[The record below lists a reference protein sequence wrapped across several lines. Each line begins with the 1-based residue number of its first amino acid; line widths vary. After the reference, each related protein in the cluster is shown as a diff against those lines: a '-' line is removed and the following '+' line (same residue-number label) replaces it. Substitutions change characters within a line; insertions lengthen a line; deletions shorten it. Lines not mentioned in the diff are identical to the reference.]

1 VATDRSCSRL
11 IGPVSK
17 VAFQVILDTNFLA
30 VPAQFGVDI
39 FSETERVLERRV
51 EFVLLESTV
60 KEIELKGGLGAGKTD
75 RYVFR
80 IAKDLIQR
88 CKVVKVPESPTVMP
102 VDDQLLEYAIL
113 VKGALATNDR
123 ELRRKAREHRI
134 PVLLLRGKKRVVL
147 EGSVF

>member
-1 VATDRSCSRL
+1 M
-11 IGPVSK
+11 SK
-17 VAFQVILDTNFLA
+17 VTFQVILDTNFLA

-39 FSETERVLERRV
+39 FSEIERVLERRV

-75 RYVFR
+75 AKVFR
-80 IAKDLIQR
+80 IAKDFIQR
-88 CKVVKVPESPTVMP
+88 CTVVKVPEALTAML

-123 ELRRKAREHRI
+123 ELRTRARERRV
-134 PVLLLRGKKRVVL
+134 PVLLLRGKKRVIL

>member
-1 VATDRSCSRL
+1 VT
-11 IGPVSK
+11 
-17 VAFQVILDTNFLA
+17 FQVILDTNFLA

-60 KEIELKGGLGAGKTD
+60 KEIELKGGLGAGKTETH
-75 RYVFR
+75 VFR

-88 CKVVKVPESPTVMP
+88 CKVVKVPESLTAMP

-123 ELRRKAREHRI
+123 ELRMKARERGI
-134 PVLLLRGKKRVVL
+134 PVLLLRGKKRVFL

>member
-1 VATDRSCSRL
+1 VT
-11 IGPVSK
+11 
-17 VAFQVILDTNFLA
+17 FQVILDTNFLA

-39 FSETERVLERRV
+39 FSEIERVLERRV

-75 RYVFR
+75 AKVFR
-80 IAKDLIQR
+80 IAKDFIQR
-88 CKVVKVPESPTVMP
+88 CTVVKVPEALTAMP

-123 ELRRKAREHRI
+123 ELRTRSRERRV